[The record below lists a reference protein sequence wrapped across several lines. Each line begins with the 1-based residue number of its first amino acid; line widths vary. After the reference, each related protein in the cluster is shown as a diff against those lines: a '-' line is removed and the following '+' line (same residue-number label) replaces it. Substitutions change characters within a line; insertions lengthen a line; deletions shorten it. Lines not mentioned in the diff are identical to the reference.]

1 MKRVYCRIS
10 SRDLLLEH
18 IELISKLAKTVNV
31 KVKVTRAVQAIVY
44 WRWGCLL
51 TSLQYWWCMC

>member
-44 WRWGCLL
+44 WR
-51 TSLQYWWCMC
+51 